1 MKKSINGFI
10 IVEGAGDKAFL
21 SSFLDCEIIVLEG
34 FSIPHR
40 TLNYI
45 KALSKFT
52 TPLLLTDPD
61 EAGETIRK
69 RVCER
74 VVGIV
79 NLKIDF
85 VNRKRYKK
93 HGVAETN
100 KESVLKLL
108 EPYYGVYNCFSDI
121 KLVDLINIE
130 ENYNINVID
139 FINSTF
145 NTTAN
150 NKKGLLHQLKQ
161 LNVNL
166 VDIKRRIDNGN

>member
-21 SSFLDCEIIVLEG
+21 SSFLDCEIIVLGG

-40 TLNYI
+40 TIEYI

-69 RVCER
+69 RVSER
-74 VVGIV
+74 VENIV

-85 VNRKRYKK
+85 VNRKKYKK
-93 HGVAETN
+93 HGVAETD

-121 KLVDLINIE
+121 KLIDLINIE
-130 ENYNINVID
+130 NDYHINIID
-139 FINSTF
+139 FVNSTF
-145 NTTAN
+145 KTSAG

-161 LNVNL
+161 LNINL
-166 VDIKRRIDNGN
+166 EDIKRRIDNGN

>member
-21 SSFLDCEIIVLEG
+21 SSFLDCEIIVLGG

-40 TLNYI
+40 TIEYI

-69 RVCER
+69 RVSER
-74 VVGIV
+74 VENIV

-85 VNRKRYKK
+85 VNRKKYKK
-93 HGVAETN
+93 HGVAETD

-121 KLVDLINIE
+121 KLIDLINIE
-130 ENYNINVID
+130 NDYHINIID
-139 FINSTF
+139 FVNSTF
-145 NTTAN
+145 KTSAC

-161 LNVNL
+161 LNINL
-166 VDIKRRIDNGN
+166 EDIKRRIDNGN

>member
-40 TLNYI
+40 TIEYI

-69 RVCER
+69 RVSER
-74 VVGIV
+74 VEGIV

-85 VNRKRYKK
+85 VNRKKYKK

-121 KLVDLINIE
+121 KLIELINIE
-130 ENYNINVID
+130 NDYHINIID
-139 FINSTF
+139 FVNSTF
-145 NTTAN
+145 KTSAS

-161 LNVNL
+161 LNINL
-166 VDIKRRIDNGN
+166 EDIIRRIDNGN